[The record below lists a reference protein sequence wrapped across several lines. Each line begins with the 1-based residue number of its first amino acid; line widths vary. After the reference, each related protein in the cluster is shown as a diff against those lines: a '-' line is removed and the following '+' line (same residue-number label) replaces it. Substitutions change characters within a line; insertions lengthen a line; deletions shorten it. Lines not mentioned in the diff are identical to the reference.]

1 MTERGAVRLVRIAGS
16 SVLLLF
22 IAFQVVNPRRPAVA
36 NTPGFSD
43 PVAGF
48 ELASTPDDVLNI
60 LGPPGS
66 PVREETVR
74 RMVAGTRLDF
84 LFLVAYPA
92 FTAGIALWLVARGAP
107 RWLGTVTIAL
117 AVAMAVGDALEN
129 LELLRLARTLEPAM
143 MTPALA
149 RLRVFTLLKW
159 WAIYAA
165 AGLLAVFVW
174 RERGWW
180 RWTAAP
186 FGLAA
191 VCGLVSVAHRPA
203 IEWGIAP
210 LGLAWLATYVRSF
223 ARPGV

>member
-16 SVLLLF
+16 SVLVLF
-22 IAFQVVNPRRPAVA
+22 VAFQFVNPRRPAVA

-48 ELASTPDDVLNI
+48 ELAATPDDVLNI

-66 PVREETVR
+66 PVRDETVR

-129 LELLRLARTLEPAM
+129 LELLRLARTLEPAA

-165 AGLLAVFVW
+165 AGLLAVFAW

-180 RWTAAP
+180 RWTAAL

-191 VCGLVSVAHRPA
+191 VCGLVSLAHRPA

-223 ARPGV
+223 AR